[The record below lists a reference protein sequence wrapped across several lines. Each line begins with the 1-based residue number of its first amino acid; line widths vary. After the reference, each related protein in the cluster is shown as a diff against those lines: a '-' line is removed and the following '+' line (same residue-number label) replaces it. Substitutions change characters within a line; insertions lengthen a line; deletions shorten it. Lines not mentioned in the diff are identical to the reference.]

1 MIIDSVEAFERLA
14 AGSPDD
20 LSTLTTLRASS
31 AQVWR
36 DVLQRRPDLALWVAA
51 NRHLPREIATELA
64 IHDSVQVRAALASGP
79 CLPDDSM
86 LRLAHD
92 KDEVVRLRVACNT
105 NASREVLTALVADPC
120 HVVSIHAQA
129 RLVHDISG
137 VKLPPSYLE
146 EVSVD
151 DLRH

>member
-14 AGSPDD
+14 AGGPAE
-20 LSTLTTLRASS
+20 LSQLTTQPASS
-31 AQVWR
+31 TQIWW
-36 DVLQRRPDLALWVAA
+36 DVLAQRPDLALWLAA
-51 NRHLPREIATELA
+51 NRTLPSEVAARLA
-64 IHDSVQVRAALASGP
+64 LHDSVQVRAALASGP
-79 CLPDDSM
+79 CLSDDFM

-92 KDEVVRLRVACNT
+92 KDEVVRLRVVCNAK
-105 NASREVLTALVADPC
+105 ASREVLTALVADPC

-137 VKLPPSYLE
+137 VKLPASYLQ